1 MNTIDMESTQL
12 ARLKVLQDKND
23 YQGIYGYM
31 HEVVSQ
37 QLSVTTDTAAAQE
50 LKTIANWLVAAKSI
64 NSNDHSFYS
73 DMVRGSM
80 SFAVVSK
87 GRVLTSAGF
96 QAASDSLAHEVAGH
110 VLAGKGIP
118 PLDVIINADVNSAVE
133 KLKLNKWNW
142 AGTIGDVLPPP
153 AGLGQDFVQIAG
165 EGRVDYAKNITIA
178 LLQNMAGL
186 NRFLGSLDTPFD
198 SLPNWKRA
206 RDLKEFLDIQIDRIF
221 GSHDDVI
228 VTSEPQQLVQIDI
241 NANPQPQPQTQ
252 IQGESKAQQDVANG
266 FIQNA
271 ATHNIFALGGILNK
285 TDFTSTQMAS
295 LASGGIRPGEMQ
307 LDLNARPNTYLSNF
321 YQAPNSTKP
330 DFSLRSAVTL
340 NGLSAM
346 STFNTYV
353 DPLLLD
359 LTGNGVHMTDIRDGV
374 LFDTDH
380 GKRGQIYFSEW
391 FWLQKINLSPLVIV

>member
-1 MNTIDMESTQL
+1 MNTVDMESTQL

-186 NRFLGSLDTPFD
+186 NRFLGNLDTPFD

-241 NANPQPQPQTQ
+241 NANPQPQTQ

-266 FIQNA
+266 YIQNA
-271 ATHNIFALGGILNK
+271 ATHNIFAVGGILNK

-307 LDLNARPNTYLSNF
+307 L
-321 YQAPNSTKP
+321 
-330 DFSLRSAVTL
+330 

-359 LTGNGVHMTDIRDGV
+359 LTGNGVHITDIRDGV